1 MGSYP
6 GPACYGLGGD
16 QPTLTDAFVAAGLIN
31 PDYFLGGTKP
41 IHLEL
46 ARQAIEERVAQP
58 LHISVEEACGSIIAR
73 AFESVADLIAQ
84 AELKSDFSELTLFAY
99 GGNGGLFGCG
109 VAEAAGLSR
118 VRVFSLGPVFSAF
131 GSSVSDISHV
141 YERSLPGVS
150 VSDGVVTDIGRILV
164 EMKAEVV
171 KDLLGE
177 GVRPDDVTHEIEME
191 VSQDGR
197 GSIPVRCPELSLTSG
212 KDLQAA
218 LSSALDASEQ
228 RGERM
233 SLELIRLR
241 ARKAM
246 LKPRLVSRPL
256 QGSASKHAHTGARPV
271 LWGSSIGEAQIYRW
285 ESLQPGN
292 VVEGCAVLEGV
303 NTTYFIPE
311 GWVMVVDSFGNGD
324 LNRNSRQT

>member
-1 MGSYP
+1 M
-6 GPACYGLGGD
+6 AKQL
-16 QPTLTDAFVAAGLIN
+16 N
-31 PDYFLGGTKP
+31 
-41 IHLEL
+41 
-46 ARQAIEERVAQP
+46 
-58 LHISVEEACGSIIAR
+58 ISVEEACGSIITR

-84 AELKSDFSELTLFAY
+84 ARLKRDFSELTLFAY

-109 VAEAAGLSR
+109 VAEAAGLDR

-131 GSSVSDISHV
+131 GSSISDISHV
-141 YERSLPGVS
+141 YERGLPGVS
-150 VSDGVVTDIGRILV
+150 ISDGVVTDIGRILE

-191 VSQDGR
+191 VSQNGR
-197 GSIPVRCPELSLTSG
+197 GAIPVRCPESSLSSG
-212 KDLQAA
+212 KELQAA
-218 LSSALDASEQ
+218 LSSALDTAEQ
-228 RGERM
+228 SGERL

-241 ARKAM
+241 AKKTIV
-246 LKPRLVSRPL
+246 KPPLVTRPL
-256 QGSASKHAHTGARPV
+256 QGAASTHAHIGARQV
-271 LWGSSIGEAQIYRW
+271 FWGSSDGEAQIYRW

-292 VVEGCAVLEGV
+292 EVKGCAVLEGV

-324 LNRNSRQT
+324 LSRNSKQTPRKDNLLDDAN